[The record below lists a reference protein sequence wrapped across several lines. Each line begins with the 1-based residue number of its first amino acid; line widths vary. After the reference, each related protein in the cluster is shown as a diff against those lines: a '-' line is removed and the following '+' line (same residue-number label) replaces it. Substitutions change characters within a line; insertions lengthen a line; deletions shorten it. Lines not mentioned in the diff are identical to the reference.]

1 MPECLNDNHMFY
13 TRPTIYTDQPS
24 TQANPLHRPTLYTD
38 QHSTQANTLHR
49 PTLYTGQH
57 STHAN
62 TLHRPTLYT
71 EYFENKTENYE
82 KKQLLFY
89 LKLFVNKMS
98 QHVFEQK
105 CSHTVVF

>member
-1 MPECLNDNHMFY
+1 MIITCSIQGQH
-13 TRPTIYTDQPS
+13 S
-24 TQANPLHRPTLYTD
+24 TQTNPLHRPTLYTD
-38 QHSTQANTLHR
+38 QPSTQANTLHR

-82 KKQLLFY
+82 KKQLLF
-89 LKLFVNKMS
+89 
-98 QHVFEQK
+98 
-105 CSHTVVF
+105 T